1 MQDRPIT
8 ADEMNQKEV
17 LGSVQ
22 VKFTTYQPLHIK
34 LNKSIKNSAYKK
46 LLAEAKKQYQGK
58 VDVNLIDIRNIDMQG
73 AASVLNFI
81 PLVWPTTIYG
91 FVANW
96 QTVTATGD
104 VVIDSLG
111 ARGKVTAASKGIEG
125 AIYRAA
131 EKFVGELPASA
142 TVAVLSIASK
152 GNAEYIIEELEFRM
166 EDLGAAFSIVDRRG
180 VDAIRREQAFQM
192 SGDVSD
198 ESAVGIGKLLGA
210 SIVIIGSTSGEGQE
224 KRLTVRAL
232 DVQTGRVVSTA
243 RELY

>member
-17 LGSVQ
+17 LGSVR
-22 VKFTTYQPLHIK
+22 VKFMTYQPLHIK
-34 LNKSIKNSAYKK
+34 LNTSIKNSAYKK
-46 LLAEAKKQYQGK
+46 LLTEAKKQYQGK

-73 AASVLNFI
+73 KASVINFTPI
-81 PLVWPTTIYG
+81 GWLTNMGY
-91 FVANW
+91 FANW

-104 VVIDSLG
+104 VVINSVDT
-111 ARGKVTAASKGIEG
+111 RGRVTGASKGIEG

-131 EKFVGELPASA
+131 EKFVAELPASA
-142 TVAVLSIASK
+142 TVAVLSIASRD
-152 GNAEYIIEELEFRM
+152 NAEYIIEELEFRL
-166 EDLGAAFSIVDRRG
+166 EYLGAAFSIVDRRG
-180 VDAIRREQAFQM
+180 VDAIRREQEFQM

-210 SIVIIGSTSGEGQE
+210 TIVIIGSTSGEGKE
-224 KRLTVRAL
+224 KRLSVRAL
-232 DVQTGRVVSTA
+232 DVQTARVVSSA